1 MPNLQEME
9 NLDPSEIVDII
20 IKDFHD
26 PLRKILPE
34 LWDLMNKIQN
44 KYNLDTLWLA
54 KEMFKQFQYEIV
66 RHIDREDNN
75 FFPNIKEL
83 EKWKLKDFTIIKRYL
98 TLQKIEHHEIDN
110 YLISLKDI
118 VTKICKNEKGKDFIK
133 FKELS
138 EILFT
143 AIQEVICIENVILD
157 KKIEDL
163 LEKTQ

>member
-1 MPNLQEME
+1 L
-9 NLDPSEIVDII
+9 
-20 IKDFHD
+20 
-26 PLRKILPE
+26 
-34 LWDLMNKIQN
+34 DLMNETKN
-44 KYNLDTLWLA
+44 KYNLDTIWLA
-54 KEMFKQFQYEIV
+54 KEIFKQFQYEIV

-83 EKWKLKDFTIIKRYL
+83 VNWELKDFTIIKRYL
-98 TLQKIEHHEIDN
+98 TLQRIEHHEVDN

-118 VTKICKNEKGKDFIK
+118 VTKICKSEKGENFIK

-143 AIQEVICIENVILD
+143 AIQEVIYIENVILD
-157 KKIEDL
+157 RKIEDL